1 MAKVVGKSQELVLRA
16 IVDLFEHSQYAY
28 RNRIVELTG
37 LTFNQVDESI
47 KCLKEKKLIRNTT
60 PGYFEPIDQ
69 TIDRAVSTTAL
80 PMGRLRIE
88 IGDDMT
94 DLTPREAL
102 ALAKQMAGVILAFAN
117 PWDTRV

>member
-1 MAKVVGKSQELVLRA
+1 
-16 IVDLFEHSQYAY
+16 
-28 RNRIVELTG
+28 
-37 LTFNQVDESI
+37 
-47 KCLKEKKLIRNTT
+47 
-60 PGYFEPIDQ
+60 
-69 TIDRAVSTTAL
+69 VSTTAL